1 VSAQTKTLRWWA
13 AIVVLLILAFGTRVW
28 NLSSAPPGLTHD
40 EASNGH
46 DSAAILDGEHR
57 IYFPV
62 GYGHEPLYN
71 YSVALTTL
79 ALGQSIFSLRITT
92 VAWALAQC
100 LVTTALARRWWGRQ
114 AATIVLAAYCASFW
128 ALMLSRVGLRAPTLP
143 ALLAGSV
150 LAYDHAIRPRSG
162 QKNRPWYALS
172 GLLLGASLYTYMA
185 GRGMPLLYVIFL
197 ITLAITD
204 RAALRRVWA
213 GTLALLVIA
222 LLISAPLLLYLRANP
237 ELEQRIGQ
245 LGAAITA
252 LGQGQWR
259 PIWTNISDSL
269 PMLFTSAD
277 PQWLYNVAGR
287 PGLEPLLAIL
297 FLVGLGR
304 SLSDLGKGSPFAH
317 HTNMKT
323 GVRAE
328 GLKAWLRA
336 LGPSPKR
343 NSSVAS
349 GVSSSAPQ
357 PKEGHPQSRSHAL
370 SHTTQTRKQNAKK
383 ALRPRPS
390 TLGTKALGPRA
401 ASVEGHSLTRPL
413 VSRTAHQRSLLLL
426 TWLAGGLAPALLTQ
440 VDYNLLHAIAAMPA
454 VMLTVATGATGIS
467 SWLAA
472 RLDHHHR
479 WLRTVVA
486 VVGIVAF
493 AATVAETTHA
503 YFVTWTENR
512 NVHVAY
518 HQHVVALGR
527 YLDAQ
532 SDRRPVVVTSL
543 YPGEV
548 HDPYAMEVTL
558 RRQDLSLRWAD
569 GRYALFVP
577 SGDARLVVE
586 EQTQPPAELWTWLSP
601 DLTPLVALRFREDDI
616 PAVVQGYSWDAPAS
630 WERLTDSLSQ
640 DVSLQAGDPPPA
652 VAHVPAEAPVGFAG
666 TVTLTGYQWEAATG
680 VPGAPAPASS
690 TLNLL
695 TAWEVNASTDLDLV
709 IFAHLL
715 AEDGSLV
722 TQDDRMAA
730 PSWQWQPGDRFV
742 HVHRLALPADLA
754 PDSYVIALGLYDRG
768 TLARLPIHTQ
778 PCCIDLPATRLL
790 LPLEVSGR

>member
-46 DSAAILDGEHR
+46 DGAAILEGEHR

-79 ALGQSIFSLRITT
+79 LLGQSIFALRITT

-100 LVTTALARRWWGRQ
+100 LLTTALARRWWGRK
-114 AATIVLAAYCASFW
+114 AAIVVLAAYCASFW

-150 LAYDHAIRPRSG
+150 LAYDRAIRSRAIHPRSG
-162 QKNRPWYALS
+162 RRSWPWYALS

-197 ITLAITD
+197 IALATTD
-204 RAALRRVWA
+204 RAALRRVWS
-213 GTLALLVIA
+213 GTLALLVVA
-222 LLISAPLLLYLRANP
+222 LLVSAPLLLHLRANP
-237 ELEQRIGQ
+237 ELEQRVGQ

-297 FLVGLGR
+297 FLVGLIR
-304 SLSDLGKGSPFAH
+304 SLLDLGKGSLSAFARH
-317 HTNMKT
+317 
-323 GVRAE
+323 AE

-336 LGPSPKR
+336 LGPSPK
-343 NSSVAS
+343 
-349 GVSSSAPQ
+349 
-357 PKEGHPQSRSHAL
+357 HA
-370 SHTTQTRKQNAKK
+370 A
-383 ALRPRPS
+383 
-390 TLGTKALGPRA
+390 
-401 ASVEGHSLTRPL
+401 
-413 VSRTAHQRSLLLL
+413 SRTAHHRAILLL
-426 TWLAGGLAPALLTQ
+426 TWLAGGLAPALLTP

-454 VMLTVATGATGIS
+454 VMLTVAAGVTGIS
-467 SWLAA
+467 GWLAA
-472 RLDHHHR
+472 RLDRHHR
-479 WLRTVVA
+479 WLRAVVA
-486 VVGIVAF
+486 TVALVAF

-527 YLDAQ
+527 YLDTQ

-548 HDPYAMEVTL
+548 HDPYTMEVTL

-577 SGDARLVVE
+577 SADARLVVE
-586 EQTQPPAELWTWLSP
+586 EQTQPPAELWTWVSP
-601 DLTPLVALRFREDDI
+601 DLAPLVTLRFREDDI

-630 WERLTDSLSQ
+630 WECLTGSLSR
-640 DVSLQAGDPPPA
+640 DVSVQAGDPPPA
-652 VAHVPAEAPVGFAG
+652 VEHIAIEAPVGFAG
-666 TVTLTGYQWEAATG
+666 TVTLTGYQWDAATV
-680 VPGAPAPASS
+680 VPSV
-690 TLNLL
+690 TLDML
-695 TAWEVNASTDLDLV
+695 TAWEVDAATDLDLV

-715 AEDGSLV
+715 AKDGSLV
-722 TQDDRMAA
+722 VQDDRMAA

-754 PDSYVIALGLYDRG
+754 PGSYVIALGLYDRASL
-768 TLARLPIHTQ
+768 TRLPIHTE
-778 PCCIDLPATRLL
+778 PCCTDPQATRLL
-790 LPLEVSGR
+790 LPLEVLRR

>member
-1 VSAQTKTLRWWA
+1 MSPQTKTLRWWTT
-13 AIVVLLILAFGTRVW
+13 IVVLLILAFGTRVW
-28 NLSSAPPGLTHD
+28 NLSSVPPGLTHD
-40 EASNGH
+40 EASNSH
-46 DSAAILDGEHR
+46 DSAAILEGEHR

-79 ALGQSIFSLRITT
+79 LLGQSIFALRVTT
-92 VAWALAQC
+92 VAWGLAQC
-100 LVTTALARRWWGRQ
+100 LLTAALARRWWGRQ
-114 AATIVLAAYCASFW
+114 AVIVVLATYGASFW

-150 LAYDHAIRPRSG
+150 LAYDRAIRSRANRPRAG
-162 QKNRPWYALS
+162 QILWPWYALS

-185 GRGMPLLYVIFL
+185 ARGMPLLYVIFL
-197 ITLAITD
+197 IALAITD

-213 GTLALLVIA
+213 GTLALLMIA
-222 LLISAPLLLYLRANP
+222 LLVSAPLLLYLHANP

-297 FLVGLGR
+297 FIVGLGR
-304 SLSDLGKGSPFAH
+304 SLSDLGRSSPFAH
-317 HTNMKT
+317 HANMKT
-323 GVRAE
+323 SVRAE

-343 NSSVAS
+343 HGSAAS
-349 GVSSSAPQ
+349 GAASSAPQ
-357 PKEGHPQSRSHAL
+357 PTEGHAQSKSYAL

-390 TLGTKALGPRA
+390 RLGTKALRPRTP
-401 ASVEGHSLTRPL
+401 SVEGYSLTRPL
-413 VSRTAHQRSLLLL
+413 VSRTTRHRTILLL
-426 TWLAGGLAPALLTQ
+426 TWLVGGLAPALLTP

-454 VMLTVATGATGIS
+454 VMLTVAAGATGIS

-472 RLDHHHR
+472 RLNHNRR

-486 VVGIVAF
+486 IVAIVAF
-493 AATVAETTHA
+493 AATLVDTTHA

-512 NVHVAY
+512 NVRVAY

-532 SDRRPVVVTSL
+532 SERRRVVVTSL

-548 HDPYAMEVTL
+548 HDPYTMEVTL
-558 RRQDLSLRWAD
+558 RREDLSLRWAD
-569 GRYALFVP
+569 GRDALFVP

-601 DLTPLVALRFREDDI
+601 DLTPLVTLRFREDDI
-616 PAVVQGYSWDAPAS
+616 PSVVQGYSWDAPAS
-630 WERLTDSLSQ
+630 WERLAGNLLRG
-640 DVSLQAGDPPPA
+640 VSVQAGDPPPA
-652 VAHVPAEAPVGFAG
+652 TAHVPTEAPVGFAG
-666 TVTLTGYQWEAATG
+666 TVTLIGYQLNTATV
-680 VPGAPAPASS
+680 VPGV
-690 TLNLL
+690 TLDLL
-695 TAWEVNASTDLDLV
+695 TAWQVDAATDLDLI

-715 AEDGSLV
+715 AENGSLV
-722 TQDDRMAA
+722 SQDDRMAA

-742 HVHRLALPADLA
+742 HLHRPAMPADLA
-754 PDSYVIALGLYDRG
+754 PGSYVIALGLYDRA
-768 TLARLPIHTQ
+768 TLTRLPIDTQ
-778 PCCIDLPATRLL
+778 PCCTDPPATRLL
-790 LPLEVSGR
+790 LPLEVLER

>member
-1 VSAQTKTLRWWA
+1 MSAQTKTLRWWA

-46 DSAAILDGEHR
+46 DSAAILEGEHR

-79 ALGQSIFSLRITT
+79 LLGQSIFALRITT
-92 VAWALAQC
+92 VAWAFTQC
-100 LVTTALARRWWGRQ
+100 LLTAALARRWWGRQ
-114 AATIVLAAYCASFW
+114 AAIIVLAAYCASFW

-143 ALLAGSV
+143 ALLTGSV
-150 LAYDHAIRPRSG
+150 LAFDRAIRPRPG
-162 QKNRPWYALS
+162 RKNRPWYALS

-185 GRGMPLLYVIFL
+185 GRGMPLLYVVFL

-204 RAALRRVWA
+204 RSALRRVWA
-213 GTLALLVIA
+213 GTLTLLAIALLV
-222 LLISAPLLLYLRANP
+222 SAPLLLYLRANP

-259 PIWTNISDSL
+259 PIWTNISAGL
-269 PMLFTSAD
+269 PMLFTAAD
-277 PQWLYNVAGR
+277 PQWLYNIAGR

-304 SLSDLGKGSPFAH
+304 ALIH
-317 HTNMKT
+317 
-323 GVRAE
+323 
-328 GLKAWLRA
+328 LRD
-336 LGPSPKR
+336 R
-343 NSSVAS
+343 RSVF
-349 GVSSSAPQ
+349 
-357 PKEGHPQSRSHAL
+357 
-370 SHTTQTRKQNAKK
+370 
-383 ALRPRPS
+383 
-390 TLGTKALGPRA
+390 
-401 ASVEGHSLTRPL
+401 
-413 VSRTAHQRSLLLL
+413 LL
-426 TWLAGGLAPALLTQ
+426 TWLAGGVAPALLTP

-454 VMLTVATGATGIS
+454 VMLTVAAGGACIS
-467 SWLAA
+467 SRLAA

-486 VVGIVAF
+486 AVAIVAF
-493 AATVAETTHA
+493 AATVTETTHA
-503 YFVTWTENR
+503 YFVTWAENR

-548 HDPYAMEVTL
+548 HDPYTMEVTL
-558 RRQDLSLRWAD
+558 RREDLSLRWVD
-569 GRYALFVP
+569 GRDALFVP
-577 SGDARLVVE
+577 SGEARLVVE
-586 EQTQPPAELWTWLSP
+586 EQTQLPAVLSTWLSP
-601 DLTPLVALRFREDDI
+601 DLTPLVTLRFREDDI
-616 PAVVQGYSWDAPAS
+616 PAIVQGYSWDAQAS
-630 WERLTDSLSQ
+630 WERLIGSLSQ

-652 VAHVPAEAPVGFAG
+652 EAHSAADAPVGFAG
-666 TVTLTGYQWEAATG
+666 TVTLAGYRWDAATD
-680 VPGAPAPASS
+680 VPGAPAPPGS

-695 TAWEVNASTDLDLV
+695 
-709 IFAHLL
+709 
-715 AEDGSLV
+715 
-722 TQDDRMAA
+722 
-730 PSWQWQPGDRFV
+730 
-742 HVHRLALPADLA
+742 
-754 PDSYVIALGLYDRG
+754 
-768 TLARLPIHTQ
+768 
-778 PCCIDLPATRLL
+778 
-790 LPLEVSGR
+790 

>member
-46 DSAAILDGEHR
+46 DSAAILEGEHR

-79 ALGQSIFSLRITT
+79 LLGQSIFALRITT

-100 LVTTALARRWWGRQ
+100 LLTAALARRWWGRQ
-114 AATIVLAAYCASFW
+114 AAVVVLAAYGASFW

-150 LAYDHAIRPRSG
+150 LAYDRAICSRANRPRSS
-162 QKNRPWYALS
+162 QRSWPWYALS

-197 ITLAITD
+197 IALAITD
-204 RAALRRVWA
+204 RTALRRVWV
-213 GTLALLVIA
+213 GTVALLVIA
-222 LLISAPLLLYLRANP
+222 LLVSAPLLLHLRANP
-237 ELEQRIGQ
+237 QLEQRIGQ
-245 LGAAITA
+245 LGAAITS

-297 FLVGLGR
+297 FLVGLSR
-304 SLSDLGKGSPFAH
+304 SLS
-317 HTNMKT
+317 
-323 GVRAE
+323 
-328 GLKAWLRA
+328 
-336 LGPSPKR
+336 
-343 NSSVAS
+343 
-349 GVSSSAPQ
+349 
-357 PKEGHPQSRSHAL
+357 
-370 SHTTQTRKQNAKK
+370 
-383 ALRPRPS
+383 ALRIRRDSAGTPEPRRGESRCYEATPGKS
-390 TLGTKALGPRA
+390 GSKAQNISLATRFIGCCCLARGLHPRA
-401 ASVEGHSLTRPL
+401 ASAADTCEHRPYDSATSTVRNLTQLTR
-413 VSRTAHQRSLLLL
+413 HRSILLL
-426 TWLAGGLAPALLTQ
+426 TWLAGGLAPALLTP
-440 VDYNLLHAIAAMPA
+440 VDYNLLHAIAAMPV
-454 VMLTVATGATGIS
+454 VMLTVAAGAGGIS
-467 SWLAA
+467 GWLAA
-472 RLDHHHR
+472 RLDRHR

-486 VVGIVAF
+486 TVAIVAF
-493 AATVAETTHA
+493 AATVAETVHA

-548 HDPYAMEVTL
+548 HDPYTMEVTL
-558 RRQDLSLRWAD
+558 RREDLSLRWAD

-586 EQTQPPAELWTWLSP
+586 EQTQPPPELWTWLSP
-601 DLTPLVALRFREDDI
+601 DLKPLQALRFREDDI
-616 PAVVQGYSWDAPAS
+616 PAIVQGYGWDAPAS
-630 WERLTDSLSQ
+630 WERLTGSLSRAVRVQ
-640 DVSLQAGDPPPA
+640 SGDPPPA
-652 VAHVPAEAPVGFAG
+652 VAHMPAEAPVGFAG
-666 TVTLTGYQWEAATG
+666 TVTLTGYDWGTATAVPAAT
-680 VPGAPAPASS
+680 
-690 TLNLL
+690 LDLL
-695 TAWEVNASTDLDLV
+695 TAWEVDAVTDLDLV

-715 AEDGSLV
+715 AEDGSLLV
-722 TQDDRMAA
+722 QDDRMAA

-742 HVHRLALPADLA
+742 HVHRLALPADFA
-754 PDSYVIALGLYDRG
+754 PGSYVIALGLYDG
-768 TLARLPIHTQ
+768 ATLTRLPIHTE
-778 PCCIDLPATRLL
+778 PCCTDPQATRLL
-790 LPLEVSGR
+790 LPLEVLGR

>member
-1 VSAQTKTLRWWA
+1 MSAQTKTLRWWT

-46 DSAAILDGEHR
+46 DSAAILEGEHR

-79 ALGQSIFSLRITT
+79 LLGQSIFTLRITT

-100 LVTTALARRWWGRQ
+100 LLTAALARRWWGRQ
-114 AATIVLAAYCASFW
+114 AVIVVLATYGASFW

-143 ALLAGSV
+143 ALLTGSV
-150 LAYDHAIRPRSG
+150 LAYDRAIRSRANRPRAA
-162 QKNRPWYALS
+162 REIWPWYALS

-185 GRGMPLLYVIFL
+185 ARGMPLLYVIFL
-197 ITLAITD
+197 IALAITD
-204 RAALRRVWA
+204 RAELRRVWA

-222 LLISAPLLLYLRANP
+222 LVASAPLLLYLHANP

-259 PIWTNISDSL
+259 PIWANIRDSL

-297 FLVGLGR
+297 FLVGLCR
-304 SLSDLGKGSPFAH
+304 ILSDLRKGSPVAH
-317 HTNMKT
+317 HTDTRT
-323 GVRAE
+323 GLRAE
-328 GLKAWLRA
+328 A
-336 LGPSPKR
+336 PKR
-343 NSSVAS
+343 NRSAAS
-349 GVSSSAPQ
+349 QVSSSAPR
-357 PKEGHPQSRSHAL
+357 PEEGHPQGKSYAL
-370 SHTTQTRKQNAKK
+370 SHVIQTERQNANT
-383 ALRPRPS
+383 AASPRPS
-390 TLGTKALGPRA
+390 GLGTKALSPRA
-401 ASVEGHSLTRPL
+401 ASARGQAPARSL
-413 VSRTAHQRSLLLL
+413 VSRTAHQRSILLL
-426 TWLAGGLAPALLTQ
+426 TWLAGGLAPALLAP
-440 VDYNLLHAIAAMPA
+440 VDYNLLHAVAAMPV
-454 VMLTVATGATGIS
+454 VMLTVAAGATGIS
-467 SWLAA
+467 DWLAA
-472 RLDHHHR
+472 RLNQHHR
-479 WLRTVVA
+479 WLRGVVA
-486 VVGIVAF
+486 TVAFVAF

-518 HQHVVALGR
+518 HRHVVALGR

-532 SDRRPVVVTSL
+532 SDRRPVVVTTL

-548 HDPYAMEVTL
+548 HDPYTMEVAL
-558 RRQDLSLRWAD
+558 RRRDLSLRWAD

-577 SGDARLVVE
+577 SGEARLVVE

-601 DLTPLVALRFREDDI
+601 DLTALVSLRFREDDI
-616 PAVVQGYSWDAPAS
+616 PSVVQGYSWDAPAS
-630 WERLTDSLSQ
+630 WERLTSSLSRE
-640 DVSLQAGDPPPA
+640 VSVQAGDPPPS
-652 VAHVPAEAPVGFAG
+652 VTHVPAQAPVGFAS
-666 TVTLTGYQWEAATG
+666 TVTLTGYQWSIATVGPAAT
-680 VPGAPAPASS
+680 
-690 TLNLL
+690 LDLL
-695 TAWEVNASTDLDLV
+695 TAWEVDAATDLDLV
-709 IFAHLL
+709 TFAHLL
-715 AEDGSLV
+715 AEDGTLV
-722 TQDDRMAA
+722 SQDDRMAA

-754 PDSYVIALGLYDRG
+754 PGSYVIELGLYDRA
-768 TLARLPIHTQ
+768 TLTRLPIETE
-778 PCCIDLPATRLL
+778 PCCIDPQATRLL
-790 LPLEVSGR
+790 LPLEVPER